1 MYIPGKQWLTFGNG
15 RLQADNYRRIRRII
29 SNYCFKIY
37 LVRRNGT
44 NRFLLLFLTSLQFS
58 SSSSPYCDES
68 ISAMCAQM
76 GLFIR
81 RLPSRQKKSVFEGW
95 VVGFSVLRRRRQFGL
110 LKVTSEW
117 SLLCSQHSNLIE
129 YAWCITISTVVGSIL
144 TNYITL
150 TTWQREYLFDLFL
163 LSYETR
169 KDCLRILFCS
179 VFRKNSQEF

>member
-1 MYIPGKQWLTFGNG
+1 MVLTAFFCSFW
-15 RLQADNYRRIRRII
+15 RLCNFLHLPRRT
-29 SNYCFKIY
+29 
-37 LVRRNGT
+37 VA
-44 NRFLLLFLTSLQFS
+44 NRYPPCVHKWVCLFAGSL
-58 SSSSPYCDES
+58 PVK
-68 ISAMCAQM
+68 
-76 GLFIR
+76 
-81 RLPSRQKKSVFEGW
+81 KKSVFEGW

-163 LSYETR
+163 LPYATR